1 MKASSKN
8 YADQVTCL
16 ISRRRIDRKV
26 RELAREVSRDYRG
39 KNPLVLGILKG
50 SFIFMAD
57 LVREMDIPVECG
69 FIQASSYG
77 RGIVS
82 SGKVKIAGLEKL
94 SIRSREII
102 LVEDIIDTGLTL
114 KEITRILKGKGAGK
128 IKICALMDKPAR
140 RKADIHPDY
149 LGFTVPDH
157 FLVGFGL
164 DWDEKYRELPYVGY
178 IKKQG
183 ARSRGQGAKSKGQ
196 RA

>member
-1 MKASSKN
+1 MKKKRENKSSRV
-8 YADQVTCL
+8 QIICL
-16 ISRRRIDRKV
+16 ISRRRVVARV
-26 RELAREVSRDYRG
+26 RALAREVSRDYRG

-77 RGIVS
+77 RGTVS

-94 SIRSREII
+94 PIRGREII

-114 KEITRILKGKGAGK
+114 KEIIRILKGKGAGK
-128 IKICALMDKPAR
+128 IIICALMDKPAR

-149 LGFTVPDH
+149 LGFTVPDR

-178 IKKQG
+178 IKK
-183 ARSRGQGAKSKGQ
+183 
-196 RA
+196 